1 MAGESYRMNKA
12 RLSVC
17 SASKIPLS
25 LPMPQQLASIEFSL
39 DDTIG
44 GQPLTPE
51 NVDLPTLRGFIEE
64 VEKLVKGDVPGASLA
79 ESRVRIETG
88 SVRLVVLAGQM
99 LVSNLNAD
107 MVRLETSGDLDLI
120 QPKRAEVIELWQRR
134 AQRQPTR
141 SYRVR
146 DASNAGAKPL
156 TVKSISHY
164 QHAGENAW
172 VLVEKYLAGKVV
184 DLGGKQD
191 PNVHLVLT
199 DTGKS
204 IRVSATEQQLAAETE
219 NQLYKEV
226 TLRVQA
232 EQHLKTRDLRNVRLL
247 EFLHR
252 TDEVDEAAL
261 SRLWSRGSEAWRGI
275 PSATAWVESM
285 RGV

>member
-1 MAGESYRMNKA
+1 
-12 RLSVC
+12 
-17 SASKIPLS
+17 
-25 LPMPQQLASIEFSL
+25 MPQQLTSMEFSL

-64 VEKLVKGDVPGASLA
+64 VEKLVKGDFPGASLA

-107 MVRLETSGDLDLI
+107 MARLETSGDLDLI

-141 SYRVR
+141 SYKVL
-146 DASNAGAKPL
+146 DASSGGAKPL
-156 TVKSISHY
+156 IVKNVSHY

-172 VLVEKYLAGKVV
+172 VFVEKYLAGKVV

-204 IRVSATEQQLAAETE
+204 IRVSATEQQLAAEQE

-252 TDEVDEAAL
+252 TNEVDEAAL

-275 PSATAWVESM
+275 PSATTWVESM

>member
-1 MAGESYRMNKA
+1 
-12 RLSVC
+12 
-17 SASKIPLS
+17 
-25 LPMPQQLASIEFSL
+25 MPQQFASIEFSL

-51 NVDLPTLRGFIEE
+51 NVDLPTLRGFLEE

-141 SYRVR
+141 SYKVL
-146 DASNAGAKPL
+146 DASSGGAKPL
-156 TVKSISHY
+156 IVKNVSHY

-204 IRVSATEQQLAAETE
+204 IRVSATEQQLAAEQE

-252 TDEVDEAAL
+252 TDEVDESAL